1 MGIQIKRVGH
11 VGILVSD
18 FERSFEFY
26 TEVLGCKVTSR
37 RRRPDGAET
46 AFLRFDETHHDFVI
60 ATAREG
66 VDVSEN
72 VPGHAR
78 LVCSRWPLK
87 WENRDE
93 FMKALAHIHTHGAEI
108 VSGPLTHG
116 IESGGN
122 LEGSGSRSFYFLD
135 PDGNRLEIFCDG
147 MKVPNGEQFPQGGI
161 RRRHQGLHGQEGR
174 RGTGSGCRL
183 NNVNRK
189 MVEQNDGG
197 ECSPP
202 SWFVRTRLTG

>member
-60 ATAREG
+60 ATAPEG

-72 VPGHAR
+72 VPGQAG
-78 LVCSRWPLK
+78 LVQQVAFEV
-87 WENRDE
+87 ENRDE

-147 MKVPNGEQFPQGGI
+147 MKVPNGEKFPRAEYADAIKDFMDKKAGGAPAAAA
-161 RRRHQGLHGQEGR
+161 
-174 RGTGSGCRL
+174 
-183 NNVNRK
+183 
-189 MVEQNDGG
+189 D
-197 ECSPP
+197 
-202 SWFVRTRLTG
+202 

>member
-26 TEVLGCKVTSR
+26 TKVLGCKVTSR

-60 ATAREG
+60 ASAPEG

-72 VPGHAR
+72 VPGQAR
-78 LVCSRWPLK
+78 LVQQVAFEV
-87 WENRDE
+87 ENRDE
-93 FMKALAHIHTHGAEI
+93 FMRALAHIHTHGAEI

-116 IESGGN
+116 IEAGGN

-147 MKVPNGEQFPQGGI
+147 MKVPNGEQFPRPEYADAI
-161 RRRHQGLHGQEGR
+161 RDFMEKQAAKAAEL
-174 RGTGSGCRL
+174 SA
-183 NNVNRK
+183 
-189 MVEQNDGG
+189 D
-197 ECSPP
+197 
-202 SWFVRTRLTG
+202 